1 MKTNLKNLQKNKKIR
16 PLSDEQKAL
25 MKELQKMTISDS
37 RRLAGR
43 IRGLANIHIVNY
55 QYIM

>member
-25 MKELQKMTISDS
+25 MEELQKMTISDS
-37 RRLAGR
+37 HRLAGH